1 MKCLRILIILLLF
14 GFNAHSQI
22 NLRANYTYSNDH
34 SYTNLESFS
43 VNNRIYTFISIR
55 DSFSYAIK
63 VNLIINDFDGNFISN
78 QIIIDSVYNHSIEN
92 IIIKNY
98 NNQFVII
105 GNLTNKF
112 NLVERLIY
120 NVCDLNGNSIV
131 NNILYSYDNIFK
143 LQDFKISNNCLLLL
157 GYYRRNTSPNYY
169 LLNLK
174 HNLSTNIYSVDT
186 NNINYPDYDIYFLK
200 DSINI
205 IRFEIKQFNSDNRVY
220 FKHVLLTNSLTPI
233 DSVLDTSKF
242 VLSQGTLLTN
252 IIYNSI
258 KDNIEIKGQFS
269 NALGTNVGKENFD
282 FMLKIF
288 NTTNFKYL
296 ININFY
302 QPNDTYQV
310 ISSNSLRYNY
320 SKDTIITIHRYINLN
335 NQQEFILSKFVNQKR
350 VYNTPFVSDTNIFSN
365 ILIHN
370 RNIYWDRNIDN
381 ITIYNA
387 NFMGDLYI
395 HRFNSKLIQIDKF
408 HLNLRDTSYRYLYYV
423 NAFDNNKFLL
433 HGIVLKVGSVKS
445 TYNMSFYESTYTS
458 LGNEKKVDISILP
471 NPSNGTLYISNN
483 TSFEKH
489 QIKLYSLIGDEI
501 PFEIIGENKIII
513 DNKYSGLLIVRIL
526 SDSKEVITRKI
537 IVDTK

>member
-22 NLRANYTYSNDH
+22 NLKANYTYSNDH
-34 SYTNLESFS
+34 SYSTLESFS
-43 VNNRIYTFISIR
+43 INNRIYTFISIR

-63 VNLIINDFDGNFISN
+63 VKLIINDFDGNFISN

-92 IIIKNY
+92 VIIKNY

-105 GNLTNKF
+105 GNLTNQF

-143 LQDFKISNNCLLLL
+143 LQDFKIGNNCLLLL

-205 IRFEIKQFNSDNRVY
+205 IRFEIKQFNSNNRVY

-395 HRFNSKLIQIDKF
+395 HRFNSKFNQINKF

-433 HGIVLKVGSVKS
+433 HGIMLKVGSVKS
-445 TYNMSFYESTYTS
+445 VYNISFYESTYTS
-458 LGNEKKVDISILP
+458 LSDEKKVDISILP

-513 DNKYSGLLIVRIL
+513 DNKYSGLLIVSIL

-537 IVDTK
+537 IVN

>member
-22 NLRANYTYSNDH
+22 NLKANYTYSNDH
-34 SYTNLESFS
+34 SYSTLESFS
-43 VNNRIYTFISIR
+43 INNRIYTFISIR

-63 VNLIINDFDGNFISN
+63 VKLIINDFDGNFISN

-92 IIIKNY
+92 VIIKNY

-220 FKHVLLTNSLTPI
+220 FKHVLLTNSLAPI

-320 SKDTIITIHRYINLN
+320 SKDTIITIHRYINFN
-335 NQQEFILSKFVNQKR
+335 NQQEFILAKFVNQKR

-365 ILIHN
+365 IFIHN

-381 ITIYNA
+381 ITIYNT

-395 HRFNSKLIQIDKF
+395 HRFNSKLNQINKF

-423 NAFDNNKFLL
+423 NAFDNNNFLL

-445 TYNMSFYESTYTS
+445 TYNMSFYESIYTS

-471 NPSNGTLYISNN
+471 NPSNGTLYISNDIIL
-483 TSFEKH
+483 EKH
-489 QIKLYSLIGDEI
+489 QIKLYSLIGEEI
-501 PFEIIGENKIII
+501 AFDIIDENKIII

-526 SDSKEVITRKI
+526 LDSKEVITRKI
-537 IVDTK
+537 IVN